1 MHDDELRFISDIN
14 AKKENAWKR
23 LYQNYYPALCNYAS
37 RIIQDEV
44 IVEDI
49 VQESLINLWDSS
61 ATFQNIRS
69 LTGWLYQAVYT
80 RSLNTI
86 RDQARTNKLHQNLWE
101 SVKEEL
107 TEEMAINS
115 AIEEEILHKFR
126 TIITQLSPQQQE
138 IKYCLLP
145 SGTDILKRL
154 DESKRD
160 CQSFER
166 VGECDQN
173 AKKEGLFSYTR
184 RTRRVLERSAYNAI
198 PEFKDLR
205 IGQNITSLIY
215 ILVSLIFFF

>member
-49 VQESLINLWDSS
+49 VQESLINLW
-61 ATFQNIRS
+61 
-69 LTGWLYQAVYT
+69 
-80 RSLNTI
+80 
-86 RDQARTNKLHQNLWE
+86 E

-138 IKYCLLP
+138 IMKMSMDGMKVKEIAKVLNV
-145 SGTDILKRL
+145 SENAIKMQKKRAYSVIREEL
-154 DESKRD
+154 
-160 CQSFER
+160 
-166 VGECDQN
+166 GECW
-173 AKKEGLFSYTR
+173 S
-184 RTRRVLERSAYNAI
+184 VL
-198 PEFKDLR
+198 
-205 IGQNITSLIY
+205 LIMRFPNLKIY
-215 ILVSLIFFF
+215 E

>member
-1 MHDDELRFISDIN
+1 M
-14 AKKENAWKR
+14 
-23 LYQNYYPALCNYAS
+23 
-37 RIIQDEV
+37 
-44 IVEDI
+44 
-49 VQESLINLWDSS
+49 
-61 ATFQNIRS
+61 
-69 LTGWLYQAVYT
+69 
-80 RSLNTI
+80 
-86 RDQARTNKLHQNLWE
+86 HQNLWE

-138 IKYCLLP
+138 IMKMSMDGMKVKEIAKVLNV
-145 SGTDILKRL
+145 S
-154 DESKRD
+154 EN
-160 CQSFER
+160 
-166 VGECDQN
+166 DQN

>member
-49 VQESLINLWDSS
+49 VQESLIWDSS

-138 IKYCLLP
+138 IMKMSMDGMKVKEIAIKMQKKKSYSGIREELGESWSVLLIMRFP
-145 SGTDILKRL
+145 NLK
-154 DESKRD
+154 
-160 CQSFER
+160 
-166 VGECDQN
+166 
-173 AKKEGLFSYTR
+173 
-184 RTRRVLERSAYNAI
+184 
-198 PEFKDLR
+198 
-205 IGQNITSLIY
+205 IY
-215 ILVSLIFFF
+215 E

>member
-1 MHDDELRFISDIN
+1 MHDDEFRFISDIN
-14 AKKENAWKR
+14 TKKEVAWKK
-23 LYQNYYPALCNYAS
+23 LYRNYYPALCNYAS

-138 IKYCLLP
+138 IMKMSMDGMKVKEIAKVLNV
-145 SGTDILKRL
+145 SENAIKMQKKRAYSVIRKEL
-154 DESKRD
+154 
-160 CQSFER
+160 
-166 VGECDQN
+166 GECW
-173 AKKEGLFSYTR
+173 S
-184 RTRRVLERSAYNAI
+184 VLLMMRFPNL
-198 PEFKDLR
+198 K
-205 IGQNITSLIY
+205 IY
-215 ILVSLIFFF
+215 E

>member
-49 VQESLINLWDSS
+49 VQESLI
-61 ATFQNIRS
+61 NIRS

-138 IKYCLLP
+138 IMKMSMDGMKVKEIAKVLNV
-145 SGTDILKRL
+145 SENAIKMQKKRAYSVIREEL
-154 DESKRD
+154 
-160 CQSFER
+160 
-166 VGECDQN
+166 GECW
-173 AKKEGLFSYTR
+173 S
-184 RTRRVLERSAYNAI
+184 VL
-198 PEFKDLR
+198 
-205 IGQNITSLIY
+205 LIMRFPNLKIY
-215 ILVSLIFFF
+215 E

>member
-138 IKYCLLP
+138 IMKMSMDGMKVKEIAKVLNV
-145 SGTDILKRL
+145 SENAIKMQKKRAYSVIREEL
-154 DESKRD
+154 
-160 CQSFER
+160 
-166 VGECDQN
+166 GECW
-173 AKKEGLFSYTR
+173 S
-184 RTRRVLERSAYNAI
+184 VL
-198 PEFKDLR
+198 
-205 IGQNITSLIY
+205 LIMRLPNLKIY
-215 ILVSLIFFF
+215 E

>member
-23 LYQNYYPALCNYAS
+23 LYQNYYGLNEDIAG
-37 RIIQDEV
+37 RTVV

-138 IKYCLLP
+138 IMKMSMDGMKVKEIAKVLNV
-145 SGTDILKRL
+145 SENAIKMQKKRAYSVIREEL
-154 DESKRD
+154 
-160 CQSFER
+160 
-166 VGECDQN
+166 GECW
-173 AKKEGLFSYTR
+173 S
-184 RTRRVLERSAYNAI
+184 VL
-198 PEFKDLR
+198 
-205 IGQNITSLIY
+205 LIMRFPNLKIY
-215 ILVSLIFFF
+215 E

>member
-1 MHDDELRFISDIN
+1 MHDDEFRFISDIN
-14 AKKENAWKR
+14 TKKEVAWKR

-37 RIIQDEV
+37 RIIQDKV

-138 IKYCLLP
+138 IMKMSMDGMKVKEIAKVLNV
-145 SGTDILKRL
+145 SENAIKMQKKRAYSVIREEL
-154 DESKRD
+154 
-160 CQSFER
+160 
-166 VGECDQN
+166 GEC
-173 AKKEGLFSYTR
+173 SS
-184 RTRRVLERSAYNAI
+184 VL
-198 PEFKDLR
+198 
-205 IGQNITSLIY
+205 LIMRFPNLKIY
-215 ILVSLIFFF
+215 E

>member
-138 IKYCLLP
+138 IMKMSMDGMKVKEIAKVLNV
-145 SGTDILKRL
+145 SENAIKMQKKRAYSVIREEL
-154 DESKRD
+154 
-160 CQSFER
+160 
-166 VGECDQN
+166 GECW
-173 AKKEGLFSYTR
+173 S
-184 RTRRVLERSAYNAI
+184 VL
-198 PEFKDLR
+198 
-205 IGQNITSLIY
+205 LIMRFANLKIY
-215 ILVSLIFFF
+215 E

>member
-138 IKYCLLP
+138 IMKMSMDGMKVKEIAKVLNV
-145 SGTDILKRL
+145 SENAIKMQKKRAYSAIREEL
-154 DESKRD
+154 
-160 CQSFER
+160 
-166 VGECDQN
+166 GECWSILLVTSFPN
-173 AKKEGLFSYTR
+173 LF
-184 RTRRVLERSAYNAI
+184 
-198 PEFKDLR
+198 
-205 IGQNITSLIY
+205 
-215 ILVSLIFFF
+215 

>member
-1 MHDDELRFISDIN
+1 M
-14 AKKENAWKR
+14 
-23 LYQNYYPALCNYAS
+23 
-37 RIIQDEV
+37 

-126 TIITQLSPQQQE
+126 TIITQLSPQQQDGMKVKE
-138 IKYCLLP
+138 IAKVLNV
-145 SGTDILKRL
+145 SENAIKMQKKRAYSVIREEL
-154 DESKRD
+154 
-160 CQSFER
+160 
-166 VGECDQN
+166 GECW
-173 AKKEGLFSYTR
+173 S
-184 RTRRVLERSAYNAI
+184 VL
-198 PEFKDLR
+198 
-205 IGQNITSLIY
+205 LIMRFPNLKIY
-215 ILVSLIFFF
+215 E

>member
-138 IKYCLLP
+138 IMKMSMNGMKVKEIAETLNV
-145 SGTDILKRL
+145 SENAIKMQKKRAYSAIREEL
-154 DESKRD
+154 
-160 CQSFER
+160 
-166 VGECDQN
+166 GECWSILLVTSFPN
-173 AKKEGLFSYTR
+173 LF
-184 RTRRVLERSAYNAI
+184 
-198 PEFKDLR
+198 
-205 IGQNITSLIY
+205 
-215 ILVSLIFFF
+215 

>member
-138 IKYCLLP
+138 IMKM
-145 SGTDILKRL
+145 SMDGMK
-154 DESKRD
+154 
-160 CQSFER
+160 
-166 VGECDQN
+166 V
-173 AKKEGLFSYTR
+173 KEIVSY
-184 RTRRVLERSAYNAI
+184 
-198 PEFKDLR
+198 FKDFYENFL
-205 IGQNITSLIY
+205 L
-215 ILVSLIFFF
+215 LIFHDLMVSSQSLFFFIFTQNFVTRFHSSGV

>member
-138 IKYCLLP
+138 IMKMSMDGMKVKEIAKVLNV
-145 SGTDILKRL
+145 SENAIKMQKKRAYSVIREEL
-154 DESKRD
+154 
-160 CQSFER
+160 
-166 VGECDQN
+166 GECWSV
-173 AKKEGLFSYTR
+173 LLITR
-184 RTRRVLERSAYNAI
+184 FPNL
-198 PEFKDLR
+198 K
-205 IGQNITSLIY
+205 IY
-215 ILVSLIFFF
+215 E

>member
-138 IKYCLLP
+138 IMKM
-145 SGTDILKRL
+145 SMDGMKVKEI
-154 DESKRD
+154 
-160 CQSFER
+160 
-166 VGECDQN
+166 
-173 AKKEGLFSYTR
+173 AK
-184 RTRRVLERSAYNAI
+184 VLNVSENAI
-198 PEFKDLR
+198 KMQKKRYPFGYLFFGGDMRDRTADLLNAIQALSR
-205 IGQNITSLIY
+205 IIGKAPL
-215 ILVSLIFFF
+215 

>member
-115 AIEEEILHKFR
+115 AIEEEILLKFR
-126 TIITQLSPQQQE
+126 TITSTTGNHE
-138 IKYCLLP
+138 NEH
-145 SGTDILKRL
+145 GR

>member
-138 IKYCLLP
+138 IMKM
-145 SGTDILKRL
+145 SMDGM
-154 DESKRD
+154 
-160 CQSFER
+160 
-166 VGECDQN
+166 
-173 AKKEGLFSYTR
+173 
-184 RTRRVLERSAYNAI
+184 
-198 PEFKDLR
+198 
-205 IGQNITSLIY
+205 
-215 ILVSLIFFF
+215 

>member
-107 TEEMAINS
+107 PEEMAINS

-138 IKYCLLP
+138 IMKMSMDGMKVKEIAKVLNV
-145 SGTDILKRL
+145 SENAIKMQKKRAYSVIREEL
-154 DESKRD
+154 
-160 CQSFER
+160 
-166 VGECDQN
+166 GECW
-173 AKKEGLFSYTR
+173 S
-184 RTRRVLERSAYNAI
+184 VL
-198 PEFKDLR
+198 
-205 IGQNITSLIY
+205 LIKRFPNLKIY
-215 ILVSLIFFF
+215 E